1 MEDIKHNIYKNN
13 DNSNS
18 SYFDCMN
25 VDGNIINLKK
35 EQQLMQEIKKVA
47 RLIYLNGGHVNP
59 DIRIYIN
66 EIYDTKI
73 QELRGT
79 VNNICV
85 GTIIGLYKIAINKEI
100 IEQIDNYA
108 KNIFFNKK

>member
-1 MEDIKHNIYKNN
+1 MDHIEHNIYKNN
-13 DNSNS
+13 DTSNN
-18 SYFDCMN
+18 SYFDSMN
-25 VDGNIINLKK
+25 VDENIINLKK

-47 RLIYLNGGHVNP
+47 NLIYLNNGHVNP
-59 DIRIYIN
+59 DIRIHIN

-73 QELRGT
+73 QELRCT

-85 GTIIGLYKIAINKEI
+85 GRIIGLYKIAINKEI

-108 KNIFFNKK
+108 KYIFFNKK